1 MAPVLSPG
9 QILDDRY
16 EILGLLAEGGMGA
29 VYRARRTLLGD
40 EVAIKIVRAEH
51 GGRGARDRFFRESR
65 ASARLRHPHIV
76 SILDFSV
83 DDEDHPFLVM
93 ELLNGLSVKDEIA
106 SKGKLTLEEVQTIV
120 PPLCEALQFAHDLG
134 IVHRD
139 LKPANIVAHE
149 FGDGQRVYKIV
160 DFGLANLRDTQE
172 TRLTGPHEFL
182 GTLAYASPEQLTGSV
197 VDSRSDIYSLGAVI
211 YEMLTGRVPFV
222 GTDPMALL
230 TAHLSAPVPR
240 VSESIDGMPAWVD
253 IAISRALAKHPDE
266 RWPTIADLSHALSAG
281 AGTSTTSIR
290 TTPAPGGLLAT
301 YELGERVGP
310 GRLGSVVY
318 RGTHRALGHP
328 VAIRILRRDSPRNWE
343 GAKARFMR
351 EAQALQVAHPSI
363 IQVRDYGEESDLLY
377 LVTDYFEGQSLRE
390 LMNSAGPMPWP
401 RLAPLVAQLVE
412 ATRVL
417 HRRKGL
423 LCGVSPDI
431 MRIVTDDEGERLLIS
446 SAGVWQA
453 QDLLATL
460 QDKTLRGTALADT
473 ELRYTAPELLT
484 GRNADFRSDVFTMGV
499 LAYEMATATLPYDGA
514 SMPELLGNMLR
525 GGPADPCVQ
534 QPELPARAG
543 AAILRALK
551 PAPDDR
557 FESAREFGEAVM
569 ADRPVR

>member
-1 MAPVLSPG
+1 VLSPG
-9 QILDDRY
+9 QILDERY

-40 EVAIKIVRAEH
+40 DVAIKIVRGEH
-51 GGRGARDRFFRESR
+51 GREARERFFRESR

-76 SILDFSV
+76 SIFDFSV

-93 ELLNGLSVKDEIA
+93 ELLNGQSVKDEIA
-106 SKGKLTLEEVQTIV
+106 TKGKLTLDEVQTIV

-139 LKPANIVAHE
+139 LKPANIVAHD
-149 FGDGQRVYKIV
+149 FAHGQRVYKIV
-160 DFGLANLRDTQE
+160 DFGLANLRDTKE

-182 GTLAYASPEQLTGSV
+182 GTLAYASPEQLTGGV
-197 VDSRSDIYSLGAVI
+197 VDSRSDVYSLGAVI
-211 YEMLTGRVPFV
+211 YEMLTGRAPFIGV
-222 GTDPMALL
+222 DPMAFL
-230 TAHLSAPVPR
+230 TAHLNDPVPR
-240 VSESIDGMPAWVD
+240 VSDSVGGLPAWVD
-253 IAISRALAKHPDE
+253 IAVARALAKQADD
-266 RWPTIADLSHALSAG
+266 RWPTVTDLSLALSSG
-281 AGTSTTSIR
+281 GGSSTTAIR
-290 TTPAPGGLLAT
+290 TKPAQGGLLAM

-328 VAIRILRRDSPRNWE
+328 VAIRILRRDTQRNWD

-363 IQVRDYGEESDLLY
+363 IQVRDYGEEPDLLY
-377 LVTDYFEGQSLRE
+377 LVTDFLEGQSLRE
-390 LMNSAGPMPWP
+390 VMTTAGAMPWP
-401 RLAPLVAQLVE
+401 RLVRLLSQLVE

-431 MRIVTDDEGERLLIS
+431 MRITADEDGERLMIS

-460 QDKTLRGTALADT
+460 QDKTLRGVALADT

-484 GRNADFRSDVFTMGV
+484 GRNADIRSDVFTMGV
-499 LAYEMATATLPYDGA
+499 LAYEMATAVLPYDGA

-525 GGPADPCVQ
+525 GAPVDPCTKQ
-534 QPELPARAG
+534 SDLPAGAG

-551 PAPDDR
+551 PSPDDR
-557 FESAREFGEAVM
+557 FETARQFGEAVL
-569 ADRPVR
+569 ADRPGD